1 MTRHKN
7 LSLAS
12 RGLKPTLRIAFYL
25 MSVLPLLVSIYLVS
39 NYILPLVGLKLDISA
54 TILISIFIALIGF
67 YVVKGVFDRIV
78 SVSSEAKLIAAG
90 DYNRKLEVVGEDEI
104 EDLSKALNQLTQRI
118 RDNMEE
124 LKNYSEKTSAINL
137 DIHKR
142 IFILSSLLEIS
153 SLISRGDKLENIL
166 NLAIEKSRLLANSD
180 TAYLFIKDEDSDI
193 FYVKAADGLNSE
205 RLLQVKIGHDDTIF
219 NKLIAANLP
228 LILDK
233 ENVLS
238 ENLKIAFFEKFNLNN
253 TLALPVYLKG
263 KTIGIL
269 GIGNQG
275 EATLYRKEDIE
286 LLGIFAKQIAIAVEN
301 DMLVQRIEKLEI
313 RDALTGL
320 YNATFIRNRL
330 QEEIKRAIIYRR
342 PCAFLLLN
350 IDNFQQLHKNLG
362 TLQAEATLKR
372 VASLIKDSFTEID
385 RVARVGD
392 DEFAAVLPEKNKRQA
407 QEVAEGIRKKIES
420 SFIKEEDINKRLT
433 ISGGVSENPLDGTE
447 ADELLVKA
455 KESLNLAKA
464 QGKNRIIGFI
474 QK

>member
-166 NLAIEKSRLLANSD
+166 NLAI
-180 TAYLFIKDEDSDI
+180 
-193 FYVKAADGLNSE
+193 
-205 RLLQVKIGHDDTIF
+205 
-219 NKLIAANLP
+219 
-228 LILDK
+228 
-233 ENVLS
+233 
-238 ENLKIAFFEKFNLNN
+238 
-253 TLALPVYLKG
+253 
-263 KTIGIL
+263 
-269 GIGNQG
+269 
-275 EATLYRKEDIE
+275 
-286 LLGIFAKQIAIAVEN
+286 
-301 DMLVQRIEKLEI
+301 
-313 RDALTGL
+313 
-320 YNATFIRNRL
+320 
-330 QEEIKRAIIYRR
+330 
-342 PCAFLLLN
+342 
-350 IDNFQQLHKNLG
+350 
-362 TLQAEATLKR
+362 
-372 VASLIKDSFTEID
+372 
-385 RVARVGD
+385 
-392 DEFAAVLPEKNKRQA
+392 
-407 QEVAEGIRKKIES
+407 
-420 SFIKEEDINKRLT
+420 
-433 ISGGVSENPLDGTE
+433 
-447 ADELLVKA
+447 
-455 KESLNLAKA
+455 
-464 QGKNRIIGFI
+464 
-474 QK
+474 

>member
-1 MTRHKN
+1 
-7 LSLAS
+7 
-12 RGLKPTLRIAFYL
+12 
-25 MSVLPLLVSIYLVS
+25 
-39 NYILPLVGLKLDISA
+39 
-54 TILISIFIALIGF
+54 
-67 YVVKGVFDRIV
+67 
-78 SVSSEAKLIAAG
+78 
-90 DYNRKLEVVGEDEI
+90 
-104 EDLSKALNQLTQRI
+104 
-118 RDNMEE
+118 
-124 LKNYSEKTSAINL
+124 
-137 DIHKR
+137 
-142 IFILSSLLEIS
+142 LLEIS